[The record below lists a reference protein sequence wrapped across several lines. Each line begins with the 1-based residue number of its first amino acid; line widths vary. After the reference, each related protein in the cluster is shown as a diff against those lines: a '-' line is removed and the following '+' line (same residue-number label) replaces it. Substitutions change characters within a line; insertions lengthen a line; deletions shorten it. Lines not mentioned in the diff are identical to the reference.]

1 MFVRRQS
8 REVIMELFPPSLCSV
23 VLLIMKLCT
32 FLELWCSRQRGC
44 SEHCKKSFLLA
55 VPANLSPP
63 CC

>member
-32 FLELWCSRQRGC
+32 SLFGI
-44 SEHCKKSFLLA
+44 
-55 VPANLSPP
+55 VVLSSAWML
-63 CC
+63 